1 VLVTSEA
8 VLACWKLNDRW
19 IHFYIRVGLHRKARN
34 TSGQLMWLFLV
45 LDRTL
50 LLWTPFWAK
59 ALHYGWIWIK
69 IHLNGVDIC
78 LVDHICMLKHSNFTL
93 SNFFFSK
100 RKKKRIYFSR
110 FSILF
115 HIRETIGNIFSFSFF
130 FEKYCT
136 DRFMI

>member
-93 SNFFFSK
+93 SIFFFSK
-100 RKKKRIYFSR
+100 RKKKNLLFK
-110 FSILF
+110 ILY
-115 HIRETIGNIFSFSFF
+115 IISYQRNNRKYIFFFFF